1 MSHFHPKLTFG
12 RRGFL
17 KGSAA
22 LIASGMM
29 PRLMMTD
36 VQAAGL
42 PGYRALVCLFM
53 YGGND
58 SNNMIIPMDTTGYN
72 NYATAR
78 ASQSTGG
85 LALPQGTLQP
95 LTEKNGTVAYAM
107 HPNMPELAALY
118 HAGKLATLY
127 NVGSLVGPLTKAQY
141 LSPATSGLSYGNPIN
156 LFSHEDQQ
164 FQQQATALSSLVTT
178 TGWGGRMADLLGSV
192 GGSLPMNISI
202 AGNATLLGGAASQPL
217 SLPNRGSLNV
227 SGFDTSAAGVTRQT
241 AYLQMAAQSSNS
253 VLVQSFGVQQG
264 AAVALAGNV
273 NPVLALTNTTSGPA
287 FNGLTSSLSL
297 QLAQVARL
305 IENRG
310 SLGNP
315 SRQLF
320 FVSVGGSFDTHSN
333 QIAVQGPLLADVSA
347 SLNAFNNALGLIGA
361 QDMVTAFTL
370 SDFTRTLKPA
380 SDGGSDHA
388 WGGHHLIMG
397 GAVNGGQAYGT
408 YPQLILNGPD
418 DVTNAGRWLPTTSV
432 DQYAAT
438 LATWFGLTTSQL
450 ATVFPNLKNFTTPT
464 LGFMT
469 A

>member
-1 MSHFHPKLTFG
+1 MSHFHRKPNAT

-17 KGSAA
+17 KGGAA

-29 PRLMMTD
+29 PRLMISD
-36 VQAAGL
+36 VQAASL
-42 PGYRALVCLFM
+42 SGYRALVCVFM

-58 SNNMIIPMDTTGYN
+58 SNNMIIPMDTTGYS
-72 NYATAR
+72 NYASAR

-85 LALPQGTLQP
+85 LALDQSTLRP
-95 LTEKNGTVAYAM
+95 LIEKNGTVAYAM
-107 HPNMPELAALY
+107 HPNMPEIATLY
-118 HAGKLATLY
+118 QSGQLATLF

-141 LSPATSGLSYGNPIN
+141 LSPAKSGLAYGNPIN

-164 FQQQATALSSLVTT
+164 FQQQATALDSLVTT
-178 TGWGGRMADLLGSV
+178 TGWGGRMADVLGSV

-202 AGNATLLGGAASQPL
+202 AGNATLLGGANSQPL
-217 SLPNRGSLNV
+217 GLPSRGTLNV
-227 SGFDTSAAGVTRQT
+227 SGFDTSSAGMTRQA
-241 AYLQMAAQSSNS
+241 AYLQMAGQSSNS
-253 VLVQSFGVQQG
+253 VLVQSFGVQQS

-273 NPVLALTNTTSGPA
+273 NPVLKLTTTVTGPA
-287 FNGLTSSLSL
+287 FTGLTSSLSY

-305 IENRG
+305 IENRTN
-310 SLGNP
+310 LGNP
-315 SRQLF
+315 TRQLF

-333 QIAVQGPLLADVSA
+333 QIVNQAPLLADVSA
-347 SLNAFNNALGLIGA
+347 SLNAFNNALGLIAA
-361 QDMVTAFTL
+361 QSMVTTFTL

-397 GAVNGGQAYGT
+397 GAVKGGQSYGT
-408 YPQLILNGPD
+408 FPQLILNGPD

-450 ATVFPNLKNFTTPT
+450 ATVFPNLKNFPTTN
-464 LGFMT
+464 LNFLT

>member
-1 MSHFHPKLTFG
+1 MSHFHPKLNFG
-12 RRGFL
+12 RRNLL
-17 KGSAA
+17 KGGAA

-29 PRLMMTD
+29 PRLMMSE

-42 PGYRALVCLFM
+42 TGYRALVCVFM

-78 ASQSTGG
+78 TPQSSGG
-85 LALPQGTLQP
+85 LALTQASLVP

-118 HAGKLATLY
+118 HSGQLATLY

-141 LSPATSGLSYGNPIN
+141 LSPSTSGLAYGKPIN

-164 FQQQATALSSLVTT
+164 FQQQATALDSLVTT
-178 TGWGGRMADLLGSV
+178 TGWGGRMADVLASV
-192 GGSLPMNISI
+192 GGALPMNISI
-202 AGNATLLGGAASQPL
+202 AGNATLLGGASTQPL
-217 SLPNRGSLNV
+217 SLPNKGTLNV
-227 SGFDTSAAGVTRQT
+227 SGFDTSAAGMTRQA
-241 AYLQMAAQSSNS
+241 AYLQMASQTSSS
-253 VLVQSFGVQQG
+253 VIVQSFGVQQG

-273 NPVLALTNTTSGPA
+273 NPVLALTNTISGAA
-287 FNGLTSSLSL
+287 FTGMTSSLSL

-305 IENRG
+305 IENRAN
-310 SLGNP
+310 LGNP
-315 SRQLF
+315 TRQLF

-347 SLNAFNNALGLIGA
+347 SLNAFNNALGLIAA
-361 QDMVTAFTL
+361 QSMVTTFTL

-388 WGGHHLIMG
+388 WGGHHMIMG

-418 DVTNAGRWLPTTSV
+418 DVTNTGRWLPTTSV

-438 LATWFGLTTSQL
+438 LATWFGLSTSQL

-464 LGFMT
+464 LNFMS